1 MVAARQRR
9 HQVAYGTQRGLSQ
22 RRSCALFSVARSA
35 LDYRSKLDQKDGP
48 ALVAMRRLARL
59 YPRFGYRRIAILLRR
74 EGHPMSFDRAWR
86 LWKKAE
92 LQVPKKRK
100 RRRPAASR
108 PRPLPP
114 QRQNSVWAYDFVF
127 DRCANGQTLKCL
139 TMVDEYTRR
148 CLAIDVANRIRSA
161 RVIDRLSKLISVH
174 GAPRYIR
181 SDNGSEFVSKA
192 TLKWLTENRI
202 NTAFIDPGKPWQNG
216 FDESFN
222 GKLRDDCLNMEW
234 FRSRTE
240 AKIIIEA
247 WRKHYNKERPHSSL
261 SYQTPNEFTKSLP
274 ERAQPIAML

>member
-9 HQVAYGTQRGLSQ
+9 NQVAYGMKRGLSQ

-35 LDYRSKLDQKDGP
+35 LGYRSKLDKKDGP

-59 YPRFGYRRIAILLRR
+59 SLRFGYRRIAILLRR

-92 LQVPKKRK
+92 LHAPKKRK
-100 RRRPAASR
+100 RRRPATSR

-139 TMVDEYTRR
+139 TIVDEYTRR

-161 RVIDRLSKLISVH
+161 RVIDQLSKLISIH

-192 TLKWLTENRI
+192 VL
-202 NTAFIDPGKPWQNG
+202 
-216 FDESFN
+216 
-222 GKLRDDCLNMEW
+222 
-234 FRSRTE
+234 
-240 AKIIIEA
+240 
-247 WRKHYNKERPHSSL
+247 
-261 SYQTPNEFTKSLP
+261 
-274 ERAQPIAML
+274 

>member
-9 HQVAYGTQRGLSQ
+9 HQVAYGMKRGLSQ

-35 LDYRSKLDQKDGP
+35 LDYRSKLDKKDGP

-114 QRQNSVWAYDFVF
+114 YRQNSVWAYDFVF

-139 TMVDEYTRR
+139 TVVDEYTRR

-161 RVIDRLSKLISVH
+161 RVIDQLSRLISIH

-192 TLKWLTENRI
+192 ILKWLTENRI

-216 FDESFN
+216 LDESFN
-222 GKLRDDCLNMEW
+222 GKLRDECLNMEW
-234 FRSRTE
+234 FRSCTE

-247 WRKHYNKERPHSSL
+247 WRKHYNNERPHSSL
-261 SYQTPNEFTKSLP
+261 GYQTPNEFTKSLP
-274 ERAQPIAML
+274 ERAQPTAML

>member
-9 HQVAYGTQRGLSQ
+9 HQVAYGMKRGLSQ
-22 RRSCALFSVARSA
+22 RRSCALFSVARSS
-35 LDYRSKLDQKDGP
+35 LDYRSKLDKKDGP

-86 LWKKAE
+86 LWKTAE

-114 QRQNSVWAYDFVF
+114 QRQNYVWAYDFVF
-127 DRCANGQTLKCL
+127 DRCANGQALKCL
-139 TMVDEYTRR
+139 TIVDEYTRR

-161 RVIDRLSKLISVH
+161 RVIDQLSRLISIH

-192 TLKWLTENRI
+192 ILKWLTENRI

-216 FDESFN
+216 LDESFN
-222 GKLRDDCLNMEW
+222 GKLRDECLNMEW

-247 WRKHYNKERPHSSL
+247 WRNHYNNERPHSSL
-261 SYQTPNEFTKSLP
+261 GYQTPNEFTKSLP
-274 ERAQPIAML
+274 ERAQPTAML

>member
-9 HQVAYGTQRGLSQ
+9 HQVAYGMKRGLSQ
-22 RRSCALFSVARSA
+22 RRSCCLFSVARSA
-35 LDYRSKLDQKDGP
+35 LDYRSKLDKKDGP

-74 EGHPMSFDRAWR
+74 EGHAMSFDRAWR

-100 RRRPAASR
+100 RRRPEGSR

-114 QRQNSVWAYDFVF
+114 QRQNYVWAYDFVF

-139 TMVDEYTRR
+139 TIVDEYTRR

-161 RVIDRLSKLISVH
+161 RVIDQLSRLISVH

-192 TLKWLTENRI
+192 ILRWLTENRI

-216 FDESFN
+216 LDESFN
-222 GKLRDDCLNMEW
+222 GKLRDECLNMEW

-247 WRKHYNKERPHSSL
+247 WRKHYNNERPHSSL
-261 SYQTPNEFTKSLP
+261 GYQTPNEFTQSLP
-274 ERAQPIAML
+274 ERAQPTAML